1 MLYSLSAMSFLRRLL
16 LPDEE
21 TRDPA
26 FREEVAQLSVT
37 GLRVIALVGVG
48 ANLLS
53 YLLCLVWLPEVP
65 LMDALLGRLG
75 ISFRGGGLRAHFL
88 ARILAHARWV
98 CLVLLFAG
106 FSEQILAAVTKSDF
120 PVDMKAF
127 VPIVVSITLLL
138 AVTAL
143 PVKPFQTLALGS
155 ALTAVFFWASYGPR
169 RYVGLSFQEAFPVSV
184 LVIVVFM
191 ATALTAVVYHQRVA
205 AFRSRR
211 AAEEALAALR
221 EAQRKLL
228 VSENAASQN
237 RFAAALC
244 HELNTP
250 LGALSSAFATMLLAY
265 ERSTTKPDERIAR
278 AVADAAEAGRASLS
292 RLEETVTRMKHLTN
306 LDRSELQVVDLNQLW
321 RDTVHFIDDSLAPK
335 VSFDLDLSP
344 IPSIPCRPQQLAAV
358 FSNLVRNAAAAI
370 TTEGTIRIRT
380 VTKASEILMESRT
393 TPRNRVFEAL
403 ESLRAEL
410 QERERP
416 HSHFQLGALR
426 LPRHRHRSRR
436 TDRDRERRGKGH
448 GREDPA
454 SVRGPTLDRVSPASP
469 RPDRHPPDAEH
480 FELSSWTSFTR

>member
-1 MLYSLSAMSFLRRLL
+1 MDESSVPAAAGVGNAYDLSSMCAMNALLRLL
-16 LPDEE
+16 LPNEE
-21 TRDPA
+21 SRDPA
-26 FREEVAQLSVT
+26 FREEVGRLSVT

-53 YLLCLVWLPEVP
+53 YLLWLVWLPEVP
-65 LMDALLGRLG
+65 SWMLSSDALG
-75 ISFRGGGLRAHFL
+75 F
-88 ARILAHARWV
+88 ILVAAGFALTFWHGFWPHARWV

-127 VPIVVSITLLL
+127 VPIVISMTLLL

-143 PVKPFQTLALGS
+143 PVKPLQTLALGS
-155 ALTAVFFWASYGPR
+155 GLTAVFFWASYGPR
-169 RYVGLSFQEAFPVSV
+169 RYVNLSFEEAFPVSV
-184 LVIVVFM
+184 LLIVVLM

-211 AAEEALAALR
+211 AAEEALGALR
-221 EAQRKLL
+221 EAQGKLL

-244 HELNTP
+244 HGLNTP
-250 LGALSSAFATMLLAY
+250 LGALSSAFATLLLAY

-278 AVADAAEAGRASLS
+278 AVADASEAGRASLS

-306 LDRSELQVVDLNQLW
+306 LDRSEIQVVDLNQLW
-321 RDTVHFIDDSLAPK
+321 RDTVHFMDDSLAPR

-344 IPSIPCRPQQLAAV
+344 IPSVSCRPQQLAAV

-380 VTKASEILMESRT
+380 ASTVSEILIEVEDDGHGIASSKLSSLFEPSFRSENGRIGTSNWGLFVSRGIVTDHGGRIEIESEEGKGTVARI
-393 TPRNRVFEAL
+393 
-403 ESLRAEL
+403 
-410 QERERP
+410 
-416 HSHFQLGALR
+416 R
-426 LPRHRHRSRR
+426 LPV
-436 TDRDRERRGKGH
+436 
-448 GREDPA
+448 A
-454 SVRGPTLDRVSPASP
+454 
-469 RPDRHPPDAEH
+469 
-480 FELSSWTSFTR
+480 